1 MKDKRNEEKI
11 AWYQRST
18 RIALVLGVILM
29 LINKL
34 LEAWD
39 KKEESKDGRK
49 YS

>member
-1 MKDKRNEEKI
+1 MKDERSEEKI
-11 AWYQRST
+11 ARYQRST

-34 LEAWD
+34 LEVWE
-39 KKEESKDGRK
+39 KKEGRKYGRK

>member
-1 MKDKRNEEKI
+1 MKDERSEEKI
-11 AWYQRST
+11 ARYQRST

-34 LEAWD
+34 LEVWE
-39 KKEESKDGRK
+39 KKEGRKDGRK